1 MEVAIIILLVLNLL
15 LIAGTL
21 FACLMVGSVVVQI
34 MDVLSKL
41 PDELRQP
48 KKRDGQPPDRP
59 WYTYV

>member
-48 KKRDGQPPDRP
+48 KKRDGQLPFSALQSI
-59 WYTYV
+59 V